1 MWTGK
6 QILINL
12 TQLITQKKKL
22 IRQEK
27 QKLKS
32 MSVDDKACDL

>member
-12 TQLITQKKKL
+12 TQLTKKKL
-22 IRQEK
+22 IKQEK